1 MALKTIAN
9 LGSIQKAQ
17 SLKLLLGSI
26 GIDAFIPDELTAG
39 IAPHLFMTRTGVRVQ
54 VEEEDETEAMQIIE
68 NGFDL
73 IDDDPDE

>member
-9 LGSIQKAQ
+9 PGTIQKAQ

-26 GIDAFIPDELTAG
+26 GIEAFIPDELMAG

-54 VEEEDETEAMQIIE
+54 VEEEEEEDAMRLIEDGFELIEDEEAH
-68 NGFDL
+68 
-73 IDDDPDE
+73 